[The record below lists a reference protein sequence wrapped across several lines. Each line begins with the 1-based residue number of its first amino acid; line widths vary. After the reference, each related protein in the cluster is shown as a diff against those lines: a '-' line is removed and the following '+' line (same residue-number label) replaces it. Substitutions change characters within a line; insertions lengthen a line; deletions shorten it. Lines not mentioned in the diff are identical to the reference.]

1 GFHRNSS
8 PYSWGNESLTTGNGR
23 GNAQKAIAIPI
34 PTETAIVESRLVCIM
49 IVVMGILGC
58 VIALALAFAER
69 LVEKLAEG
77 ITSMLWPN
85 FILLRVVKINNFS

>member
-1 GFHRNSS
+1 MI
-8 PYSWGNESLTTGNGR
+8 TGYGR
-23 GNAQKAIAIPI
+23 GNAQKAMPTAASHAIPI

-85 FILLRVVKINNFS
+85 FILLRVVKI

>member
-1 GFHRNSS
+1 MTLGFHGNSS
-8 PYSWGNESLTTGNGR
+8 PYSWGNKLLITGNGR

-34 PTETAIVESRLVCIM
+34 PTETAIVGSRLVCIV

-58 VIALALAFAER
+58 VIALA
-69 LVEKLAEG
+69 
-77 ITSMLWPN
+77 ITSILWPN